1 MAATL
6 GVSIDATRMVAT
18 VVDTSGE
25 VCGREQLTLGSDTPP
40 KRVVLQV
47 AELVQRFDASAL
59 APAAVGIGFPG
70 LVDHERGWIRSSTLF
85 AGWREVRLAR
95 AIEARI
101 GRPCIVDNDVNL
113 AAIAELAQRD
123 GRDAMLF
130 VAVGAGIGGAL
141 CMGRRLWRGVSG
153 VAGELGHVVVDPAGK
168 LCRCG
173 RRGCLETIASAGAI
187 EQRAGVDPGTLA
199 LAWRAGSP
207 RAIDAALEGARA
219 LASGIA
225 DAVHFFNPSLVV
237 VGGSVAQLGDTWIV
251 ELRRAVAAA
260 CFVEAAAACRI
271 EGARA
276 GTDAAAIGGALVAA
290 EVARYRRARD
300 DEAVDVNRPPET

>member
-18 VVDTSGE
+18 MVDASSE

-113 AAIAELAQRD
+113 AAIAERHR
-123 GRDAMLF
+123 G
-130 VAVGAGIGGAL
+130 VAAGSSSFALLWFGAGLGCAIDLGDS
-141 CMGRRLWRGVSG
+141 LWRGVSG
-153 VAGELGHVVVDPAGK
+153 GAGELGYVPIGKPGWDLQDVAGGPA
-168 LCRCG
+168 
-173 RRGCLETIASAGAI
+173 
-187 EQRAGVDPGTLA
+187 VLA
-199 LAWRAGSP
+199 LAAEHGYS
-207 RAIDAALEGARA
+207 AQTAEEAVA
-219 LASGIA
+219 LAVSKVDRKFLGELATRIA
-225 DAVHFFNPSLVV
+225 LAL
-237 VGGSVAQLGDTWIV
+237 A
-251 ELRRAVAAA
+251 AVAAILDPPLVVLA
-260 CFVEAAAACRI
+260 GEVAQAGGGLLRDLVEEAFH
-271 EGARA
+271 GATPLRTPIA
-276 GTDAAAIGGALVAA
+276 VTALHDDAVLLGALDAGL
-290 EVARYRRARD
+290 RAVRD
-300 DEAVDVNRPPET
+300 SLIDSLRHALTPAQ